1 MNGLL
6 VIAHGSRN
14 PDSNLETARLI
25 EAMTARKTRYDL
37 ITHAFLEIAQPD
49 IATGVACLDAHGV
62 NAITVLP
69 YFLARGNHVSRDVS
83 GIIRALSDAYPAIRF
98 DLRPHIGAAPRMPDF
113 VLDHLADHD
122 KTES

>member
-25 EAMTARKTRYDL
+25 EALAARKTRYDL
-37 ITHAFLEIAQPD
+37 ITHAFLEIARPD
-49 IATGVACLDAHGV
+49 IAAGVAHLAEQGV
-62 NAITVLP
+62 DAITVLP

-98 DLRPHIGAAPRMPDF
+98 DLRPHLGAASRMPDF
-113 VLDHLADHD
+113 VLGHLADHD
-122 KTES
+122 QPET